1 MFPMIACLL
10 IPGFE
15 LRAVLAGREELLN
28 KPLALESLEPLPGC
42 DNVIGPVT
50 ATAAEAGVR
59 PGMRLGEALAVCPR
73 LCLVEPDPARF
84 EAEWEHLLRRLED
97 VGIAVEPEEPGCLY
111 FETRHVERLYRGLEQ
126 VLERALLAVGPFWEP
141 RLGAAARRFA
151 ALAAA
156 GVARP
161 GQALIVPAEQTEE
174 FLAPLPLE
182 LLPMPAPARERLH
195 ELGVRTIGQLTV
207 IPGGA
212 AGERLGKEV
221 RRAWE
226 LAQGEIAGRVLG
238 RSPAAE
244 IAESIAFPE
253 AVANELTLRRTFSVL
268 VERLLARPE
277 RNGRFIRSL
286 ALSARLAGGGS
297 WRRKATLR
305 QPSAER
311 GRIAAALSSKL
322 AEIPSPV
329 LELGLEL
336 ETLAEETGEQLQLAA
351 AGHRP
356 GGELAAKLAQGLKQ
370 VRTSTGPGSVCS
382 VVEVAPWSRI
392 PEARALLV
400 PRDE

>member
-1 MFPMIACLL
+1 MIACLL

>member
-1 MFPMIACLL
+1 MIACLL

-15 LRAVLAGREELLN
+15 LRAVLAGR
-28 KPLALESLEPLPGC
+28 PESREQQIALEPLPGSN
-42 DNVIGPVT
+42 NVIGPVT
-50 ATAAEAGVR
+50 AKAAEAGVR
-59 PGMRLGEALAVCPR
+59 PGMRLGEALSVCPR
-73 LCLVEPDPARF
+73 LCLLEPDPALV

-126 VLERALLAVGPFWEP
+126 VLERALLAVGPFWES
-141 RLGAAARRFA
+141 RLGAAGRRFA

-156 GVARP
+156 SVARP
-161 GQALIVPAEQTEE
+161 GQALIVPEEQTEE

-182 LLPMPAPARERLH
+182 LLPMPAPERERLQ
-195 ELGVRTIGQLTV
+195 ELGLRTIGQLVV
-207 IPGGA
+207 IPGGV
-212 AGERLGKEV
+212 AGERLGREV
-221 RRAWE
+221 KRAWE
-226 LAQGEIAGRVLG
+226 LARGELAGHVRG

-277 RNGRFIRSL
+277 RGGRFIRSL

-305 QPSAER
+305 QPSADR
-311 GRIAAALSSKL
+311 GRIVAALSAKL
-322 AEIPSPV
+322 AEIPAPV
-329 LELGLEL
+329 FELGLEL

-351 AGHRP
+351 AGHGP
-356 GGELAAKLAQGLKQ
+356 GGELEAKLAQGLKQ
-370 VRTSTGPGSVCS
+370 VRASTGSGSVCS

>member
-1 MFPMIACLL
+1 MIACLL

-15 LRAVLAGREELLN
+15 LRAVLAGREELRGRS
-28 KPLALESLEPLPGC
+28 LALEPLPGSE
-42 DNVIGPVT
+42 NVIGPVT
-50 ATAAEAGVR
+50 AKAAEAGVR
-59 PGMRLGEALAVCPR
+59 PGMRLGEALAVCPG
-73 LCLVEPDPARF
+73 LCLLEPDPARV

-111 FETRHVERLYRGLEQ
+111 FETRHVERLYRGIEQ
-126 VLERALLAVGPFWEP
+126 VLERAILAVGPFWDP
-141 RLGAAARRFA
+141 CLGAAARRFA

-156 GVARP
+156 SVARG
-161 GQALIVPAEQTEE
+161 GQALIVPEQQTEE
-174 FLAPLPLE
+174 FLAPLPIE
-182 LLPMPAPARERLH
+182 LLPMPAPERERLH

-226 LAQGEIAGRVLG
+226 LARGGSSAHIQGRV
-238 RSPAAE
+238 PAAE

-277 RNGRFIRSL
+277 RNGRFVRSL
-286 ALSARLAGGGS
+286 ALSAKLAGGGS
-297 WRRKATLR
+297 WRRKTTLR

-311 GRIAAALSSKL
+311 GRISAALSSKL

-351 AGHRP
+351 AA
-356 GGELAAKLAQGLKQ
+356 GGELDARLAQGLKQ